1 MVGNVTGVFTIET
14 LLNGDDPFS
23 RTWSMVASLD
33 TPEWGGSP
41 FNVLL
46 SWCLEN
52 DADPGTYRCT
62 SPTRRVAEMSWT
74 GDDE

>member
-1 MVGNVTGVFTIET
+1 VTGAFTIET

-41 FNVLL
+41 ANVLW
-46 SWCLEN
+46 SWCLETTP
-52 DADPGTYRCT
+52 APGTYRCT
-62 SPTRRVAEMSWT
+62 GPTRRVAEMSWT